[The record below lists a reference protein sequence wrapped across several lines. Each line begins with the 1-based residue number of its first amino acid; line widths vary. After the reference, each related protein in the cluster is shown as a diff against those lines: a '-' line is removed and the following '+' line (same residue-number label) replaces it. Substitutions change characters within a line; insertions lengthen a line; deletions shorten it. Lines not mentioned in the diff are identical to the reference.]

1 MKKITILGVSGSI
14 GRQCIEVIDE
24 HINQFELIGISVHN
38 QIEYALELIKKYPS
52 IKFVAVKDEKDAKRL
67 KL

>member
-38 QIEYALELIKKYPS
+38 QIEYALN
-52 IKFVAVKDEKDAKRL
+52 
-67 KL
+67 